1 MRMTD
6 GVSSFSQNL
15 LRLPLT
21 FTALPRLSLASTHLA
36 ATPSP
41 LPCLPSAKHFLP
53 SPSLAIRFCRKR
65 DRGEHRGE
73 KAANKES
80 PWSSCNKNV
89 VGRCKL
95 WMIITSV
102 FLGLIVVIIIGVCLS
117 GVTYVDE
124 DENEI
129 LELSSNKT
137 FLVMLK
143 IPEECV
149 AEEELPHLLTGKLT
163 DVYSTSPSLSRYF
176 TSVEIVDFS
185 GENATVTYHLQFG
198 VPSDDENVMKYMM
211 SEELVLGILLQDFHD
226 ENIPGCESLGLDPAS
241 LLLYE

>member
-1 MRMTD
+1 MD
-6 GVSSFSQNL
+6 PAHPSPPGV
-15 LRLPLT
+15 RLELSALERQPDEHTPLNGAVRVDEA
-21 FTALPRLSLASTHLA
+21 ALPA
-36 ATPSP
+36 
-41 LPCLPSAKHFLP
+41 
-53 SPSLAIRFCRKR
+53 
-65 DRGEHRGE
+65 E
-73 KAANKES
+73 ANKES

-95 WMIITSV
+95 WMIVTSI
-102 FLGLIVVIIIGVCLS
+102 FLGFIIVIIVGLCLA

-137 FLVMLK
+137 FLVTLK

-149 AEEELPHLLTGKLT
+149 AEEDLPHLLTERLT

-176 TSVEIVDFS
+176 TSVEIMDFS

-198 VPSDDENVMKYMM
+198 VPSDDENFMKYMM

-226 ENIPGCESLGLDPAS
+226 QNIPGCENLGLDPAS
-241 LLLYE
+241 LLLNE